1 MWSRPVEIRDVGTQH
16 TMQLFLMEDQYV
28 VKALSPNTPQKAFA
42 GRIGSWRLIGCF
54 ENLNAVCG
62 CHTSETGPELAL
74 MIADELLRRVSIQSR
89 LPQGLGGPSVGRRAR
104 HTDVVDL
111 PRLSAVAARLAIPG

>member
-1 MWSRPVEIRDVGTQH
+1 MWPCPIEIRDVGTQD
-16 TMQLFLMEDQYV
+16 TMQLLLTKDQHV
-28 VKALSPNTPQKAFA
+28 VKARSPDTPQKTFTD
-42 GRIGSWRLIGCF
+42 RIGSWRLIWCF
-54 ENLNAVCG
+54 ENLNAACG

-89 LPQGLGGPSVGRRAR
+89 LPQGLGSPSVGRRAR

-111 PRLSAVAARLAIPG
+111 PRSQCNAEQRT